1 MTAIT
6 KNKQATWF
14 RINPEYTKYAHGI
27 LLAFVIY
34 VFSEAIN
41 QFVGIQLLGLKKS
54 PISTVMIA
62 IILGLI
68 LGNIYNIGDIFK
80 PGINFSLKYILR
92 AGIICLG
99 VRLSFA
105 DVVKYGSLSIPLVIV
120 CIIAALVIIRILIK
134 YLNISEKMAYL
145 IAIGTAICGAT
156 AIVATAP
163 VIDAKKGEI
172 TYAIA
177 NITIFGILAMFLYP
191 YFVHYFYLNDS
202 QSAGLFLGTAIHET
216 AQVAG
221 AGLIYDQQYSDP
233 QVLEISTI
241 TKLVRNTFL
250 IVMIPLIAFFY
261 SRGQKD
267 QKSYSITKIFPY
279 FILGF
284 LAMVTARTLGD
295 ELFLL
300 GDGYSLVRDGIF
312 EDSIFIADQ
321 AWTSTISFIKSS
333 ASVFLSMAMASLGL
347 ATKFS
352 ELKNLGFKPMIVGL
366 TAAITV
372 GVVSIITLEIF
383 QKVYFLYLL
392 N

>member
-1 MTAIT
+1 VSAIT

-191 YFVHYFYLNDS
+191 YFVHYFYLNDP

-279 FILGF
+279 FILG
-284 LAMVTARTLGD
+284 
-295 ELFLL
+295 LL

>member
-1 MTAIT
+1 MSAIT

-134 YLNISEKMAYL
+134 YLN
-145 IAIGTAICGAT
+145 
-156 AIVATAP
+156 
-163 VIDAKKGEI
+163 
-172 TYAIA
+172 
-177 NITIFGILAMFLYP
+177 
-191 YFVHYFYLNDS
+191 
-202 QSAGLFLGTAIHET
+202 
-216 AQVAG
+216 
-221 AGLIYDQQYSDP
+221 
-233 QVLEISTI
+233 
-241 TKLVRNTFL
+241 
-250 IVMIPLIAFFY
+250 
-261 SRGQKD
+261 
-267 QKSYSITKIFPY
+267 
-279 FILGF
+279 
-284 LAMVTARTLGD
+284 
-295 ELFLL
+295 
-300 GDGYSLVRDGIF
+300 GYI
-312 EDSIFIADQ
+312 
-321 AWTSTISFIKSS
+321 
-333 ASVFLSMAMASLGL
+333 
-347 ATKFS
+347 
-352 ELKNLGFKPMIVGL
+352 
-366 TAAITV
+366 
-372 GVVSIITLEIF
+372 
-383 QKVYFLYLL
+383 
-392 N
+392 